1 MLNIFQSSLKMQC
14 NDKSGKTDLLFPITD
29 QIGDLVRAPSSI
41 IIVMTT
47 NGHWPSSWT
56 WPSSSCVWN
65 VWDRGEGIWPF
76 KSDNLDNRRKSHT
89 VLHWSSIAIMYCW
102 NILINVVQ
110 QVPLAVAQY
119 NNLQC
124 NSTCGVA
131 SQMRVDCIALQYF
144 AMQFRIALNTLNATQ
159 YETTCGGFPV
169 GGEP

>member
-1 MLNIFQSSLKMQC
+1 MQC
-14 NDKSGKTDLLFPITD
+14 NAMQCPAAPVDKAGKNDLLFPITYQICESSFIHHHRHDD
-29 QIGDLVRAPSSI
+29 QWSS
-41 IIVMTT
+41 
-47 NGHWPSSWT
+47 T
-56 WPSSSCVWN
+56 WPSWSCVRN

-89 VLHWSSIAIMYCW
+89 VLHWTSNAMHCW
-102 NILINVVQ
+102 IFLINVVQ
-110 QVPLAVAQY
+110 QLPLVVAKY

-124 NSTCGVA
+124 NSTCGGA